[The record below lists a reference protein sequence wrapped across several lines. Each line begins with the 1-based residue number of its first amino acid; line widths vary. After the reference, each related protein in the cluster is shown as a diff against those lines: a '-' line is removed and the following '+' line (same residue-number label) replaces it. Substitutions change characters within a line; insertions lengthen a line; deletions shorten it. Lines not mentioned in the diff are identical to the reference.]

1 MHRSCRKWWYIEVR
15 KGVIH
20 MMYGMM
26 GYGMGAGLWCLI
38 PMALIIGGIYLA
50 VRYGVKHGMKH

>member
-1 MHRSCRKWWYIEVR
+1 
-15 KGVIH
+15 

-26 GYGMGAGLWCLI
+26 GYGMGVGLWCLI
-38 PMALIIGGIYLA
+38 PMALVIGGIYLA